1 VGIADLADEY
11 LAAIDVHG
19 GLDVRE
25 AVRAQAEGRL
35 EQSRTGWQ
43 LEAARSIGLI
53 ERLQRTTEL
62 AKAVLKRPPPRRLDA
77 HRDRDVFTHRPTLH

>member
-1 VGIADLADEY
+1 VGVADLADEY

-43 LEAARSIGLI
+43 LEAARSIGFI

-62 AKAVLKRPPPRRLDA
+62 AKAVLKRRPQRRLDA
-77 HRDRDVFTHRPTLH
+77 HRDPDALTHRPTLH